1 MRYLNKREDFLKQK
15 KHIKGVPYETLLEV
29 TSSAGPFANDV
40 GWNDSLLGRLI
51 NHAIRKARIAAKVP
65 TIKRLIDRLK
75 IEFDQ
80 IVGQSTVFSLEE
92 EDQILKI
99 RIEISEFFKKLIEA
113 VEAGE
118 PVSTLKGLTDGCIDK
133 VTSMKIFD
141 KKDVLLAELKKFRD
155 FLDQF
160 KEDDT
165 QDDEKEEEVK
175 PTTVNTQEIPFDF
188 CIKNLKAV
196 YAILVAYRKLKDS
209 NKQEHFAKKDA
220 TGQEVE
226 IGKEYT
232 YNNKVVKVVN
242 KDHTQVAST
251 DKAWL
256 TKDDKI
262 GEPLQNPKKDV
273 FIIWQLGDKNYPP
286 NTTGQAVDS
295 TKLKPLTESNEVVTP
310 TPATVAPTN
319 TSPVKEASI
328 LSAVKPVYTYFTSD
342 KDIFPGLESLFKMSP
357 ENQQK
362 YGFKAPIL
370 KIYNTV
376 RLNEDLKQFLSRPE
390 AIGKALI
397 TMYKSTKVK
406 EDGSFEGIQDDM
418 KLAIADFNKTMK
430 AILQFQSGIGEK
442 PKKEGDVETKS
453 EETKPVETQAKKE
466 DDIDFE
472 NKNRSDFN
480 SVKLLKYNSFMR
492 INEADE
498 PVQTQTQS
506 EDTVQGTQSQAT
518 SDETVYSSEKV
529 IEFFNQNCK
538 EVRAFTVSDEEKE
551 ALNKKMEES
560 EKNNKGIIMSM
571 DPIIEIMKL
580 FIKAY
585 KTYTVLTITKRT
597 EKVDTN
603 TLSEYTSFGAASG
616 DDTGRQGPYRNN
628 KLFDLW
634 ENAVNDIRKDRK
646 YQAVF
651 TENANLRLPKV
662 TDPDPTKKE
671 DWVIKPKA
679 GIAFRQFINDVLDG
693 DKLYKSSSTTGAVA
707 TFIEKYF
714 GDGSVSQTAA
724 NSLQSP
730 ELTDAG
736 KIADEI
742 DKNSIKLKLKEVTAI
757 NPVANTFFTITG
769 MKPGDATKPDIFDK
783 PVQRSF
789 FIDKNDGISVFMVS
803 SIFINQFNTLL
814 TKLGPARVISKGDFV
829 SSLSGT
835 ATGIEVTKISKAD
848 FIKLKKDQK
857 IKMVTLDKTGAQ
869 HTENIKI
876 DNIYSLIK
884 EDDSKLYTLSD
895 EERTKFNPILKGTGI
910 VDTDDKNAVENK
922 VKNKVGTIIT
932 PI

>member
-15 KHIKGVPYETLLEV
+15 KHIQGVPYETLLEV

-133 VTSMKIFD
+133 VTSMKVFD

-165 QDDEKEEEVK
+165 QDDEKEEDAK

-196 YAILVAYRKLKDS
+196 YAILVTYRKLKDVS
-209 NKQEHFAKKDA
+209 KQEHFAKKDA
-220 TGQEVE
+220 AGQEVE

-262 GEPLQNPKKDV
+262 GEPLQNPQKDV

-310 TPATVAPTN
+310 TPAPVAPTN
-319 TSPVKEASI
+319 AAPVKEASI
-328 LSAVKPVYTYFTSD
+328 LSVVKPVYTYFTSD

-370 KIYNTV
+370 KIYNTA

-406 EDGSFEGIQDDM
+406 EDGSFDGIQDDM

-442 PKKEGDVETKS
+442 PKKEGEVETKS
-453 EETKPVETQAKKE
+453 EETKPVEAQAKKE

-472 NKNRSDFN
+472 NKNRSDFSD

-506 EDTVQGTQSQAT
+506 EDTVKGTQSQAT

-585 KTYTVLTITKRT
+585 KTYTVKTITKRT
-597 EKVDTN
+597 EDVDTN
-603 TLSEYTSFGAASG
+603 TLSEYTSFGG
-616 DDTGRQGPYRNN
+616 NEETGRSGPYRNN

-679 GIAFRQFINDVLDG
+679 GTAFRQFINDVLDG
-693 DKLYKSSSTTGAVA
+693 DTLYKSGSTGAVA

-714 GDGSVSQTAA
+714 GDGSVSENAA
-724 NSLQSP
+724 KGLQGAD
-730 ELTDAG
+730 LTDAE
-736 KIADEI
+736 KLAAEI
-742 DKNSIKLKLKEVTAI
+742 DKNAIKLQLKEQAI
-757 NPVANTFFTITG
+757 VAESNIFFTIDG
-769 MKPGDATKPDIFDK
+769 KGPSATDPETFNANL
-783 PVQRSF
+783 QRSF
-789 FIDKNDGISVFMVS
+789 FIDKVQAGYVWLICT
-803 SIFINQFNTLL
+803 IHLKKFNTYLDLL
-814 TKLGPARVISKGDFV
+814 SPKREISGGDFNR
-829 SSLSGT
+829 LSNDKT
-835 ATGIEVTKISKAD
+835 APFTYTKISLDNFK
-848 FIKLKKDQK
+848 KLKAGQKVSLVTVDSKQVQK
-857 IKMVTLDKTGAQ
+857 IDKLQIT
-869 HTENIKI
+869 
-876 DNIYSLIK
+876 DIYSLNK
-884 EDDSKLYTLSD
+884 VDGGEVYKLSD
-895 EERTKFNPILKGTGI
+895 EERTKFNEVLGKAGIKNDVKSEVDKKTGTETKPI
-910 VDTDDKNAVENK
+910 
-922 VKNKVGTIIT
+922 
-932 PI
+932 